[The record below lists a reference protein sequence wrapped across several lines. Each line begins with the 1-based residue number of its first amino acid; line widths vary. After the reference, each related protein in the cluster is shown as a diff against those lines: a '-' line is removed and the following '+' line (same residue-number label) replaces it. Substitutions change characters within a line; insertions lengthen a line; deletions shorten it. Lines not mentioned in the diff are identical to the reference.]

1 MPPPEDD
8 PGVAMPPAGRGGV
21 APPPMGR
28 QASAPWALPWQVA
41 PRVAAPVGA
50 LLARPALRRG
60 HRFRRC
66 HCRLLRCGFFLRR
79 GAFGC
84 WLLRR
89 CALRRRL
96 AGRGLS
102 RGRLLR
108 RRLLA
113 RRGLFL
119 GAGLLRAR
127 PRGARAAGG
136 LACTRFLS
144 RSALLPT
151 RSRSHG
157 SAPIVYCPQAAADS
171 GRVHAR
177 IILTVPSLPSR
188 ATS

>member
-1 MPPPEDD
+1 MAALPLQLHVVVVSR
-8 PGVAMPPAGRGGV
+8 PGRPIRLRARAWARAWHAAARGCPGRGHAAGGTRRRCST
-21 APPPMGR
+21 AHGGGR
-28 QASAPWALPWQVA
+28 LRRHGRCHGRLRHGSRRRLRRCWRGRL
-41 PRVAAPVGA
+41 R
-50 LLARPALRRG
+50 RRG

-108 RRLLA
+108 SCLLA

-119 GAGLLRAR
+119 GASLLCAR
-127 PRGARAAGG
+127 PRCARAAGG
-136 LACTRFLS
+136 LACTRFL
-144 RSALLPT
+144 
-151 RSRSHG
+151 
-157 SAPIVYCPQAAADS
+157 
-171 GRVHAR
+171 GR
-177 IILTVPSLPSR
+177 
-188 ATS
+188 